1 MSRILNWAYKEFRE
15 ILPVWIFFFV
25 SFALVAFIRSE
36 SIGEYHIKQTAPHE
50 YLVAS
55 LIMAKVVLIVDSLK
69 RPKSRRRPLIY
80 STLSDTGLYF
90 VAAIVLHHME
100 QVIAVMRHRHVPF
113 TEANREAFLMME
125 KPIFLALMAG
135 VLALTFAFCIIRELI
150 RAIGKERFMEIFFGR
165 HPRRTPSGTEDFRRT
180 A

>member
-1 MSRILNWAYKEFRE
+1 MSRLLNWASKEFRE

-36 SIGEYHIKQTAPHE
+36 SIGEYHIKQAEPHE

-69 RPKSRRRPLIY
+69 RPKPRSRPLIY
-80 STLSDTGLYF
+80 GTLWDTAVYF
-90 VAAIVLHHME
+90 VAAIVLYHVE
-100 QVIAVMRHRHVPF
+100 QVIAFMRHRHVPF
-113 TEANREAFLMME
+113 TEANREALLTME

-135 VLALTFAFCIIRELI
+135 VLALTFAFCIVRELI
-150 RAIGKERFMEIFFGR
+150 RAIGKDRFMEMFFGR
-165 HPRRTPSGTEDFRRT
+165 HPRKTPPGTEDFRRT